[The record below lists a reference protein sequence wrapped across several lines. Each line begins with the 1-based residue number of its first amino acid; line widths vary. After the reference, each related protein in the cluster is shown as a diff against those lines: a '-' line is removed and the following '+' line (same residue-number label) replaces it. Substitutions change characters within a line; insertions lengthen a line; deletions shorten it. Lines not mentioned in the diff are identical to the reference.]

1 MSSLEEV
8 NKQVEIFK
16 VMRQFFPKAKPTFNA
31 VPNEEEK
38 KKSKK
43 QKANKAQNTQQKEGT
58 SEEDISLAELR
69 RKLEEKKKELKQ
81 KSHPEKKERAEG
93 EEPARQRVNSK

>member
-1 MSSLEEV
+1 MSTLEEV

-16 VMRQFFPKAKPTFNA
+16 VMRQFFPKAKPTFENA
-31 VPNEEEK
+31 PNEELN

-43 QKANKAQNTQQKEGT
+43 HKANKAKNTEQKEGT
-58 SEEDISLAELR
+58 NEEDISLAELR
-69 RKLEEKKKELKQ
+69 RKLEEKKKELKL

-93 EEPARQRVNSK
+93 EEPVRQRVNY